1 LQDHFSDMQPRI
13 VKASS
18 LDIDRHV
25 RLLKESFR
33 QSAWAGQIGTT
44 LTREF
49 HIWKYFSPAGE
60 AVISSVLIQGEVVAS
75 VSALP
80 TLFQTPSGVKK
91 GWQIGDIATLPPARR
106 KGLYRSCLNALVE
119 LLGDDILVCFPNDRS
134 ERALEEQGFRFSTDV
149 RTFVRPL
156 NPFAPRATEL
166 RPENGSEAF
175 EKFASTGRRD
185 RYSFFRDRDYLE
197 WRYRKNPACRYDVIP
212 TDEGY
217 SVLRSFRLFGTAVGI
232 VMEVG
237 AASDRAFCDLIRKSE
252 RSAAGNRS
260 RANFIMTSSPLP
272 PGLRRRYLALPQ
284 LLLPKRQALFV
295 RTPGAMTPSPTW
307 SVQIGDWD
315 GL

>member
-1 LQDHFSDMQPRI
+1 MQPRI

-25 RLLKESFR
+25 LLLNESFR
-33 QSAWAGQIGTT
+33 QSAWAAQIGTT

-49 HIWKYFSPAGE
+49 YIWKYFSPAGE

-91 GWQIGDIATLPPARR
+91 GWQIGDIATLPPVRR
-106 KGLYRSCLNALVE
+106 KGLYRSCLNALVG
-119 LLGDDILVCFPNDRS
+119 LLGDDLLVCFPNDRS
-134 ERALEEQGFRFSTDV
+134 KAAIEEMGFRFATDV

-156 NPFAPRATEL
+156 NPFAPRAAEA
-166 RPENGSEAF
+166 RPESSSGAF
-175 EKFASTGRRD
+175 EKLTPTGRSD
-185 RYSFFRDRDYLE
+185 RYSFFRNRDHLE
-197 WRYRKNPACRYDVIP
+197 WRYRKNPACRYDVVAA
-212 TDEGY
+212 DEGY
-217 SVLRSFRLFGTAVGI
+217 SVLRSFRLFGTAISI

-272 PGLRRRYLALPQ
+272 PGLRRRYLVLPQ

-295 RTPGAMTPSPTW
+295 RTPGAGVSSAKW
-307 SVQIGDWD
+307 DVQIGDWD
-315 GL
+315 CL